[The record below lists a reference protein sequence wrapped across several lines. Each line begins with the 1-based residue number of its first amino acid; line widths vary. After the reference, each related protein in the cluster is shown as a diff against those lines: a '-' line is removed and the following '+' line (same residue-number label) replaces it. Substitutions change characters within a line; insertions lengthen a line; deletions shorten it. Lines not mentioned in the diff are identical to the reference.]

1 MVDTS
6 ALGADAA
13 RREGSSPFI
22 PTKYNGAS
30 RRESS
35 SPSRRTIIK
44 EILMDY
50 YNKFQKDNRE
60 AIISFVDD
68 EYLMCSFF
76 EDNQIV
82 GRIEYP
88 DKSRHYVTDAAENW
102 ITRVMTVETVKN
114 YTKQLDLF
122 SK

>member
-1 MVDTS
+1 MVDTQVLGTC
-6 ALGADAA
+6 ALQ
-13 RREGSSPFI
+13 
-22 PTKYNGAS
+22 
-30 RRESS
+30 RESS
-35 SPSRRTIIK
+35 SLSSRTITK
-44 EILMDY
+44 DSSMDY
-50 YNKFQKDNRE
+50 YNKFKKDARE

-88 DKSRHYVTDAAENW
+88 SKSRDYVVDAAHNW
-102 ITRVMTVETVKN
+102 ISCVMTQETVKN

-122 SK
+122 TK

>member
-1 MVDTS
+1 MVKLVDTLDLGSS
-6 ALGADAA
+6 AL
-13 RREGSSPFI
+13 RRG
-22 PTKYNGAS
+22 G
-30 RRESS
+30 S
-35 SPSRRTIIK
+35 SPSRRTITK

-88 DKSRHYVTDAAENW
+88 DKSRHYVADAAENW
-102 ITRVMTVETVKN
+102 ITRVMTVETVKK

>member
-1 MVDTS
+1 MGAPLSPGGGMVDTQV
-6 ALGADAA
+6 LG
-13 RREGSSPFI
+13 
-22 PTKYNGAS
+22 TCAS

-35 SPSRRTIIK
+35 SLSQGTIIK
-44 EILMDY
+44 ETLMDY

-102 ITRVMTVETVKN
+102 ITQVMTVETVKN

>member
-1 MVDTS
+1 
-6 ALGADAA
+6 
-13 RREGSSPFI
+13 
-22 PTKYNGAS
+22 
-30 RRESS
+30 
-35 SPSRRTIIK
+35 
-44 EILMDY
+44 MDY
-50 YNKFQKDNRE
+50 YNKFKKDNRE

-76 EDNQIV
+76 EDDTIV

-102 ITRVMTVETVKN
+102 ITRLMTVETVKN

-122 SK
+122 SKSE